1 MRVVRRGLGWALGL
15 TLAVVTA
22 AHAQSG
28 EPPADSGGGPIPLA
42 EVAARAAE
50 IRSLLETQDAA
61 ITPSR
66 EVQTILERLPALGD
80 ELRVRLDQT
89 TARLGTNPPLPVIE
103 QLGSVWD
110 ATRARLKSWNDT
122 MTQWTTRVE
131 QERGRLA
138 SLRESWKRSREAA
151 AASGAPKV
159 VLDQIDGV
167 VSQLDAARTR
177 LEARLSA
184 LLATQYRLAVLQ
196 RRCDE
201 GLARVAQV
209 RADRIRRLGERD
221 GPPVWS
227 GVLWKGAVSQAPAA
241 ARDVLG
247 AEQAVVGEIAREH
260 ATRIPLHALVFAG
273 LVAALWRGRRAAR
286 RWVADDPSAASVAEV
301 WSRPISSALVLACVV
316 APWIYPEATPLLGRV
331 LALIAI
337 VPVLRLIRP
346 SLDRALAAALYVFGV
361 LFLVDAIR
369 SVLSTAPLFEHM
381 LFLAEMLVASLVMI
395 RLLTSA
401 RRAAPPAAAH
411 TPGAAPPPA
420 AGDKPTEAD
429 TDIMAAAARRLVG
442 RLLLAAFAGAFV
454 LAGAGY
460 VELGRLVGVGALGSS
475 YYGLAILAAVQV
487 ARGLAGVLLRS
498 RIFAFLASV
507 QQNRAVIERRIVRVL
522 RWAGVL
528 AWIAA
533 TLDALTLL
541 SAAVTGTRAALAAQ
555 WGWGAIRISLGDVVV
570 FVLTIWLAFVAAA
583 ALRLVLAEDVFPR
596 VRMARGVP
604 LALSAVIQY
613 AVIFG
618 GFTLALAALGVDLTK
633 LTILAS
639 AFGVGAGLGLQTV
652 VNNFASGLILLFER
666 PIHLGDVV
674 QVAGIAG
681 EVRHIGVR
689 ATLVRTADGAE
700 VFVPNSLLIAQS
712 VTNWTYSDLR
722 RRIVL
727 PVRVAYGATPRR
739 VTELLTAIGARHPQ
753 VSGDPAAAAVFM
765 GFGENSLDFE
775 LRAWTDR
782 FGDSETIQSQLA
794 DAVYAALNEAR
805 IDLPVPRRDVRL
817 RQVAAEPG
825 KD

>member
-1 MRVVRRGLGWALGL
+1 
-15 TLAVVTA
+15 
-22 AHAQSG
+22 
-28 EPPADSGGGPIPLA
+28 
-42 EVAARAAE
+42 
-50 IRSLLETQDAA
+50 
-61 ITPSR
+61 
-66 EVQTILERLPALGD
+66 PALGD

-89 TARLGTNPPLPVIE
+89 AARLGTNPPLPVIE
-103 QLGSVWD
+103 QLGSVWE

-131 QERGRLA
+131 QERGRLTT
-138 SLRESWKRSREAA
+138 LRESWKHSREAA

-184 LLATQYRLAVLQ
+184 LLATQYRLALLQ

-201 GLARVAQV
+201 GLSRVAQV

-221 GPPVWS
+221 GPPLWS
-227 GVLWKGAVSQAPAA
+227 AVLWKGAASQAPAA

-247 AEQAVVGEIAREH
+247 AEQAVMSEVAREH

-273 LVAALWRGRRAAR
+273 LVAMLWRGRRAAR

-301 WSRPISSALVLACVV
+301 WSRPISSALVLACVA

-346 SLDRALAAALYVFGV
+346 SLDRVLAAALYVFGV

-381 LFLAEMLVASLVMI
+381 LFLAEMMVASLVMI

-401 RRAAPPAAAH
+401 RRAAPPAAAP
-411 TPGAAPPPA
+411 TPA

-429 TDIMAAAARRLVG
+429 TDIMAAATRRLVG
-442 RLLLAAFAGAFV
+442 RLLLAAFAGAFA
-454 LAGAGY
+454 LAGTGY
-460 VELGRLVGVGALGSS
+460 VELGRLVGAGALGSS

-507 QQNRAVIERRIVRVL
+507 QQNRAVIERRISRVL
-522 RWAGVL
+522 RWAGVI

-541 SAAVTGTRAALAAQ
+541 SAAVSGTRAALAAQ
-555 WGWGAIRISLGDVVV
+555 WGWGAIRISLGDMVV
-570 FVLTIWLAFVAAA
+570 FGLTIWLAFVAAA

-613 AVIFG
+613 VVIFG

-674 QVAGIAG
+674 QVAGIGG

-712 VTNWTYSDLR
+712 VTNWTYSDMR

-727 PVRVAYGATPRR
+727 PVRVAYGATPQR

-753 VSGDPAAAAVFM
+753 VSAEPAAAAVFM

-775 LRAWTDR
+775 LR
-782 FGDSETIQSQLA
+782 
-794 DAVYAALNEAR
+794 
-805 IDLPVPRRDVRL
+805 
-817 RQVAAEPG
+817 
-825 KD
+825 

>member
-1 MRVVRRGLGWALGL
+1 MRVVPRGLRWALGL

-22 AHAQSG
+22 AHAQSVDA
-28 EPPADSGGGPIPLA
+28 PADAGGPIPLA

-50 IRSLLETQDAA
+50 IRGLLETQDSA
-61 ITPSR
+61 IAPSR
-66 EVQTILERLPALGD
+66 EVQAILERLPTLGD

-89 TARLGTNPPLPVIE
+89 AARLGTNPSLPVLE
-103 QLGSVWD
+103 QLGSVWE

-122 MTQWTTRVE
+122 VTQWTTRVE

-138 SLRESWKRSREAA
+138 SLRESWTRSREAA
-151 AASGAPKV
+151 AVSGAPKV

-167 VSQLDAARTR
+167 VGGLNAARTR

-221 GPPVWS
+221 GPPLWS
-227 GVLWKGAVSQAPAA
+227 GVLWKGAMSQGAAA

-247 AEQAVVGEIAREH
+247 AEQTVVSEVAREH
-260 ATRIPLHALVFAG
+260 ATRIPLHALVFAV
-273 LVAALWRGRRAAR
+273 LVAVLWRGRRAAR

-301 WSRPISSALVLACVV
+301 WSRPISSALVLACVA

-331 LALIAI
+331 VALIAI
-337 VPVLRLIRP
+337 APVLRLIRP
-346 SLDRALAAALYVFGV
+346 SLDRPLAAALYVFGA

-381 LFLAEMLVASLVMI
+381 LFLAEMLVASLVML
-395 RLLTSA
+395 RVLTSA
-401 RRAAPPAAAH
+401 RRADAAAIQAA
-411 TPGAAPPPA
+411 GAAA
-420 AGDKPTEAD
+420 EAD
-429 TDIMAAAARRLVG
+429 TDVMAAAARRLVG
-442 RLLLAAFAGAFV
+442 RLLLAAFAGAFG
-454 LAGAGY
+454 LAGIGY

-498 RIFAFLASV
+498 RVFALLASV

-522 RWAGVL
+522 RWAGGL

-533 TLDALTLL
+533 TLDSLTLL
-541 SAAVTGTRAALAAQ
+541 SAAVSVTRSGLAAQ

-570 FVLTIWLAFVAAA
+570 FGLTIWLAFVAAA

-674 QVAGIAG
+674 QVAGIGG

-727 PVRVAYGATPRR
+727 PVRVAYGASPRR
-739 VTELLTAIGARHPQ
+739 VTELLTAVGARHPQ
-753 VSGDPAAAAVFM
+753 VSGEPAAAAVFM

-782 FGDSETIQSQLA
+782 FGDAEAIQSQLA
-794 DAVYAALNEAR
+794 DSVYAALNEAR
-805 IDLPVPRRDVRL
+805 IELPVPRRDVRL
-817 RQVAAEPG
+817 RPVAAEPG

>member
-555 WGWGAIRISLGDVVV
+555 WGWGAIRISLGDMVV

-817 RQVAAEPG
+817 RPVAAEPG